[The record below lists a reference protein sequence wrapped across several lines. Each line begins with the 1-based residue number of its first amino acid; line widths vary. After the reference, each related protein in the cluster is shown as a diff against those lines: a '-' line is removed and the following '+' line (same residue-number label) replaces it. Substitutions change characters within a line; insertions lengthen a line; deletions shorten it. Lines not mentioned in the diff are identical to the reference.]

1 MAASAH
7 TRKSISSVE
16 FLVWAGAAK
25 DALPLLWAEYDEMR
39 KKADRDK
46 LEDAERRLTAR
57 QGQHN

>member
-1 MAASAH
+1 M
-7 TRKSISSVE
+7 E

-25 DALPLLWAEYDEMR
+25 AALPLLWAEYDEMR

-46 LEDAERRLTAR
+46 LEDDERRLTAS